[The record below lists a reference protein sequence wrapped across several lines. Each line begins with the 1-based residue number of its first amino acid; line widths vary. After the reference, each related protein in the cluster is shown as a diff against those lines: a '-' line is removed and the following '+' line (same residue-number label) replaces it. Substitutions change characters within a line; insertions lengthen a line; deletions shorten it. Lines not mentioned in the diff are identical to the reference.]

1 MTSQPFALGQVV
13 ATPALSNGS
22 HATHLPASSY
32 GIPVLLVE
40 GEPVGTAEAALAGY
54 RILEASDEE
63 RADLARGGYVLRG

>member
-1 MTSQPFALGQVV
+1 MKLEATSPILAGWQGEAEI
-13 ATPALSNGS
+13 TREHS
-22 HATHLPASSY
+22 ASSY

-63 RADLARGGYVLRG
+63 RADLARGGYVVRG